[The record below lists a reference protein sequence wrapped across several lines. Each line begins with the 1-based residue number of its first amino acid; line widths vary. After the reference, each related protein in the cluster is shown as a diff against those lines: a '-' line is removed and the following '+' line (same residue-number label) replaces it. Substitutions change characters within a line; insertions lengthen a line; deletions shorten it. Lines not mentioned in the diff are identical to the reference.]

1 MRLLTEE
8 EIRQLFFF
16 WRAGGLT
23 DEGEA
28 LYQRVIKGHLDY
40 DDPWGGEE

>member
-8 EIRQLFFF
+8 EIRQLFLL
-16 WRAGGLT
+16 RKAGGLT
-23 DEGEA
+23 DDGEK
-28 LYQRVIKGHLDY
+28 LYLRVIKGDLTY

>member
-1 MRLLTEE
+1 MRFLTEE

-16 WRAGGLT
+16 RKAGGLT

-28 LYQRVIKGHLDY
+28 LYQRVIHGNLDY